1 MDEFRIEA
9 EDALEIAGA
18 VIMTLI
24 IGKALRKA
32 FRRRTNKTKTTK

>member
-1 MDEFRIEA
+1 MDEFRIDTEA
-9 EDALEIAGA
+9 ALEIAGA

-32 FRRRTNKTKTTK
+32 FTRRTNKPKTAK

>member
-1 MDEFRIEA
+1 MDEFNLDAEA
-9 EDALEIAGA
+9 AIEIAGA

-32 FRRRTNKTKTTK
+32 LKRRESKPKTAK